1 MFAIFGSSFT
11 GMVRYV
17 FGQWIPSFEQLICNK
32 VSVYAEHSVVVKQI
46 CMHGIKCARTV
57 GPHSTATMASL
68 RMLNMQVVLVYLAL
82 SGLVGLATTY
92 YFDREDN
99 VRLHNILKYGLKLVG
114 LGLMAF
120 STSMPEAS
128 VTLCCILLLSQLV
141 QPALFLW

>member
-1 MFAIFGSSFT
+1 
-11 GMVRYV
+11 
-17 FGQWIPSFEQLICNK
+17 
-32 VSVYAEHSVVVKQI
+32 
-46 CMHGIKCARTV
+46 
-57 GPHSTATMASL
+57 
-68 RMLNMQVVLVYLAL
+68 MQVVLVYLAL

-141 QPALFLW
+141 QPVLFLW